1 MKKTLQ
7 RTTSLSLAVLLLAGG
22 LAGCAKE
29 SKSKYVYQNPPNKAD
44 YEPPAQMQT
53 IRVGY
58 QAVPDALPLW
68 AAQKAEYWP
77 KAGVYVELV
86 AYESDE
92 AANKALVDGKV
103 DALLTDLVQAEAMK
117 AKGTDLQVLATTL
130 GVTPQEGAIKI
141 IASSGSKLTKPE
153 ELKGK
158 PIAVSR
164 GTGEEYAAE
173 QMLLAAGLKPEEIK
187 FVEGG
192 SHFDRTKALL
202 TSSIPLAVLPEKFAF
217 QAVGR
222 GAKEILSDATA
233 KETLS
238 QTVLAF
244 RSSSVKEKADAIKRF
259 FRAYYWGVADTRLN
273 KEDDAK
279 LLEQNA
285 KLAAADAKVYPV
297 PVFPGPATPSKA
309 SVEAIGKWLVAK
321 GMAQSAPSYESLVN
335 GSLLPDL
342 K

>member
-7 RTTSLSLAVLLLAGG
+7 RTTSLTLAFLLLAGG
-22 LAGCAKE
+22 LAGCATG
-29 SKSKYVYQNPPNKAD
+29 SKSKYVYQNPPDKSA
-44 YEPPAQMQT
+44 YERPAQIQT

-58 QAVPDALPLW
+58 QALPDALPLW

-86 AYESDE
+86 PYESDSV
-92 AANKALVDGKV
+92 ANKALAEGKV
-103 DALLTDLVQAEAMK
+103 DGLLTDLVQAEALK
-117 AKGTDLQVLATTL
+117 AKGVDLQVLATTL

-141 IASSGSKLTKPE
+141 VASSGSKLTKPE

-164 GTGEEYAAE
+164 GTAEEYAAE

-187 FVEGG
+187 FVDGAT
-192 SHFDRTKALL
+192 HFDRAKALL
-202 TSSIPLAVLPEKFAF
+202 TNAIPVAVLPEKFAF
-217 QAVGR
+217 QMTGR
-222 GAKEILSDATA
+222 GAKEILSDTTA

-244 RSSSVKEKADAIKRF
+244 RASAVQAKADAIKRF
-259 FRAYYWGVADTRLN
+259 LRAYYWGVADTRLN
-273 KEDDAK
+273 KELAAK

-285 KLAAADAKVYPV
+285 KLAEAEAKLYPV

-321 GMAQSAPSYESLVN
+321 GMAQSAPSFESLVN